1 MAATFSESPLVSTS
15 AVSTKLIPASNDQP
29 DDIIRKLLFN
39 SRNSLPEALAS
50 GERHRAEAELGHEE
64 AGVAESV
71 VCQSGLSVSRSVSGL
86 DVSRASGD
94 SLHVDS
100 S

>member
-1 MAATFSESPLVSTS
+1 
-15 AVSTKLIPASNDQP
+15 
-29 DDIIRKLLFN
+29 
-39 SRNSLPEALAS
+39 
-50 GERHRAEAELGHEE
+50 
-64 AGVAESV
+64 VAESV